1 MKYRDI
7 ITLVVALLFIIS
19 IPYGVAVIDIPF
31 LFVIPL
37 IVLILIFWYLW
48 R

>member
-7 ITLVVALLFIIS
+7 ITFAVALLVVLS
-19 IPYGVAVIDIPF
+19 IPYGIGVANIPF

-37 IVLILIFWYLW
+37 ILLIVVWFYLFK
-48 R
+48 